1 MVGAPGI
8 DADLS
13 CAAGRRG
20 DGCSMVTRRH
30 AVSRQKQNPSTL
42 ARDLNTGAAAA
53 LDKAREMPPGD
64 ERTEAMHKAMAL
76 RNAAELQHLLGR
88 KRGGPDL

>member
-13 CAAGRRG
+13 CAARRRG

-42 ARDLNTGAAAA
+42 AQDLNTGAAAA